1 MKEIIGDDYPT
12 YEESVKLTLT
22 ERLSKKL
29 TEKKSFIEDMNTDAY
44 LTEVEQKIT
53 KENMER
59 LMKEN
64 FELRHRLACIADDIV
79 IISNHIEENC
89 NKKFK
94 RPSLNPDGSVYA
106 DEAWHNV
113 SNIEIACDLNDDEP
127 LHWGSKVKG
136 ELTQD
141 QIMEMEQQIR

>member
-12 YEESVKLTLT
+12 YEESVNLTLA
-22 ERLSKKL
+22 EKLNKKL

-113 SNIEIACDLNDDEP
+113 TNIEIACNLNDNEP
-127 LHWGSKVKG
+127 LYWGSKVMA

-141 QIMEMEQQIR
+141 QRMEMEQQIR

>member
-12 YEESVKLTLT
+12 YEESVNLTLA
-22 ERLSKKL
+22 EKLNKKL

-113 SNIEIACDLNDDEP
+113 TNIEIACNLNDDEP
-127 LHWGSKVKG
+127 LYWGSKVMA

-141 QIMEMEQQIR
+141 QRMEMEQQIR

>member
-12 YEESVKLTLT
+12 YEESVNLTLA
-22 ERLSKKL
+22 EKLNKKL
-29 TEKKSFIEDMNTDAY
+29 IEKKSFIEDMNTDTY
-44 LTEVEQKIT
+44 LTEVEQKIN

-59 LMKEN
+59 LMREN
-64 FELRHRLACIADDIV
+64 FELRHRLSCIADDIV

-113 SNIEIACDLNDDEP
+113 SNIEIACDLTDDAP
-127 LHWGSKVKG
+127 LEWGSKVKG

>member
-12 YEESVKLTLT
+12 YEDSVNMTLAERKNKPSYTYMT
-22 ERLSKKL
+22 EQ
-29 TEKKSFIEDMNTDAY
+29 
-44 LTEVEQKIT
+44 EQQIT

-64 FELRHRLACIADDIV
+64 FELRHRLACIADDIEL
-79 IISNHIEENC
+79 IDRHIQNNC

-94 RPSLNPDGSVYA
+94 KPSLNADGSIYA
-106 DEAWHNV
+106 DQAWHNV

-127 LHWGSKVKG
+127 LHWGSKVMAEKG
-136 ELTQD
+136 NY
-141 QIMEMEQQIR
+141 IK